1 MRTITM
7 YNKENLKQAE
17 AVYDKLHSITR
28 KLKWEIN
35 KLKEQSF
42 SLTLKEESGKCVKDA
57 YLTLLDKTKT
67 ELNDSICK
75 IGFVDND
82 VYLFIDWFLNKHCA
96 VNTRDGA
103 APDGTHFI
111 FYDYIDLEIQNF
123 NSIVSEI
130 KDNALNKLF
139 SLHHLDKEEG
149 KIITEPWELEY
160 ITEQSIKVFKKLCFK
175 HNVSNTQKYL
185 AYAMCNNEIDEC
197 FDFTKLFN
205 ELWR

>member
-1 MRTITM
+1 
-7 YNKENLKQAE
+7 
-17 AVYDKLHSITR
+17 
-28 KLKWEIN
+28 
-35 KLKEQSF
+35 SF

-139 SLHHLDKEEG
+139 RAMAV
-149 KIITEPWELEY
+149 
-160 ITEQSIKVFKKLCFK
+160 SI
-175 HNVSNTQKYL
+175 
-185 AYAMCNNEIDEC
+185 
-197 FDFTKLFN
+197 
-205 ELWR
+205 

>member
-35 KLKEQSF
+35 KLKEQ
-42 SLTLKEESGKCVKDA
+42 
-57 YLTLLDKTKT
+57 
-67 ELNDSICK
+67 
-75 IGFVDND
+75 
-82 VYLFIDWFLNKHCA
+82 CA

-139 SLHHLDKEEG
+139 RAMAV
-149 KIITEPWELEY
+149 
-160 ITEQSIKVFKKLCFK
+160 SI
-175 HNVSNTQKYL
+175 
-185 AYAMCNNEIDEC
+185 
-197 FDFTKLFN
+197 
-205 ELWR
+205 

>member
-7 YNKENLKQAE
+7 YNKDNLKQAE
-17 AVYDKLHSITR
+17 AVYDKLYSITR

-82 VYLFIDWFLNKHCA
+82 VYLFIDWFL
-96 VNTRDGA
+96 R
-103 APDGTHFI
+103 
-111 FYDYIDLEIQNF
+111 
-123 NSIVSEI
+123 
-130 KDNALNKLF
+130 
-139 SLHHLDKEEG
+139 
-149 KIITEPWELEY
+149 
-160 ITEQSIKVFKKLCFK
+160 KVRT
-175 HNVSNTQKYL
+175 SS
-185 AYAMCNNEIDEC
+185 
-197 FDFTKLFN
+197 
-205 ELWR
+205 

>member
-57 YLTLLDKTKT
+57 YLTILDKTKT

-111 FYDYIDLEIQNF
+111 FYD
-123 NSIVSEI
+123 
-130 KDNALNKLF
+130 
-139 SLHHLDKEEG
+139 
-149 KIITEPWELEY
+149 
-160 ITEQSIKVFKKLCFK
+160 
-175 HNVSNTQKYL
+175 
-185 AYAMCNNEIDEC
+185 
-197 FDFTKLFN
+197 
-205 ELWR
+205 